1 MEVGFA
7 FAPTSKVA
15 RCGDDDCSRW
25 DEHGLSGCNGA
36 GAKVPGSGSAFVLV
50 DDAAEDI
57 VAADRPTMAGL

>member
-1 MEVGFA
+1 LLPPRPRKWHDAETMTVPDG
-7 FAPTSKVA
+7 
-15 RCGDDDCSRW
+15 

-36 GAKVPGSGSAFVLV
+36 GPKVPGSGSALVLV